1 MVDLMV
7 SEQQSATAGKSAPAG
22 FKMTEVGVI
31 PEDWDVSTILNLT
44 TNIIDYRGRTPKKL
58 GMDWGNGGIVA
69 LSAGNVKKGYIDL
82 SSECYFGSEELYKRW
97 MTSGH
102 PKKGDIAFTME
113 APLGNAASI
122 PDDNRYILSQRTI
135 LLQIDEDKFSP
146 SLILQVLLSDRFQ
159 LYISESATGSTAQGI
174 KRSILEKLCIALPKN
189 MAEQKAI
196 AHVLVNID
204 SLINSLER
212 LLTKKQ
218 AIKTAAMQQLLTGK
232 TRLSQFAM
240 WEDGTTKGYKKS
252 ELGDIPED
260 WVVTN
265 IGQFTDCCA
274 GGTPSTK
281 ILAYW
286 DGIHPWMSSGE
297 LHLKQVYAVA
307 DYITDEGLAN
317 SSTKYVP
324 KNSVLV
330 GLAGQGKTRGTV
342 AINRIE
348 LCTNQSIAAIFP
360 SENHSTEFLFY
371 NLDNRYEEL
380 RSLSTG
386 DGGRGGLNLTI
397 IRKLHI
403 AFPPKEEQTAI
414 ATILSDMDKDI
425 QTLQQRLDKTRQ
437 LKQGMMQELLTGKTR
452 LMERS

>member
-7 SEQQSATAGKSAPAG
+7 SEQQSGAAGKGVPAG

-31 PEDWDVSTILNLT
+31 PEDWGVTSISEIATIRVGKDVDEKRISADLDNKYFYPVFSNTVDEPGIYGYYDYAEYVGNAVTVVGRGVGLGTAICRSGGFGAIGRLIVLFPKGNSIFLSNYINHAVDIFNESSGVPQLTGTALGQCKIAWPSLDEQTAIADALSDVDILIFKLE
-44 TNIIDYRGRTPKKL
+44 KKL
-58 GMDWGNGGIVA
+58 V
-69 LSAGNVKKGYIDL
+69 
-82 SSECYFGSEELYKRW
+82 
-97 MTSGH
+97 
-102 PKKGDIAFTME
+102 
-113 APLGNAASI
+113 
-122 PDDNRYILSQRTI
+122 
-135 LLQIDEDKFSP
+135 
-146 SLILQVLLSDRFQ
+146 
-159 LYISESATGSTAQGI
+159 
-174 KRSILEKLCIALPKN
+174 
-189 MAEQKAI
+189 
-196 AHVLVNID
+196 
-204 SLINSLER
+204 
-212 LLTKKQ
+212 KKQ
-218 AIKTAAMQQLLTGK
+218 AIKTATMQQLLTGK
-232 TRLSQFAM
+232 TRLPQFALRD
-240 WEDGTTKGYKKS
+240 DGSVKGYKKS

-260 WVVTN
+260 WVLTN
-265 IGQFTDCCA
+265 IGQFTNCCA

-281 ILAYW
+281 ISAYW
-286 DGIHPWMSSGE
+286 GGTHPWMSSGE
-297 LHLKQVYAVA
+297 LHLKQVYKVA

-360 SENHSTEFLFY
+360 SEHHSTEFLFY

-380 RSLSTG
+380 RNLSTG

-425 QTLQQRLDKTRQ
+425 QTLQQRLDKTRK